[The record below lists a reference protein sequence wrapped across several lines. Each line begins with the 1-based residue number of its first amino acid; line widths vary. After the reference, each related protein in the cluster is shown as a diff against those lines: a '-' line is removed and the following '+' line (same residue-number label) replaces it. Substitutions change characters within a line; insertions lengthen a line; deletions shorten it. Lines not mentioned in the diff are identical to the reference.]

1 MAQSTISIRIDE
13 DMKKRVEYL
22 ADAFGMNLTT
32 LISVFLKAVERE
44 QEIPFKISARD
55 DFFFTHPVN
64 KRYLDEA
71 FSQYR
76 AGKTTRHELLEAED
90 E

>member
-1 MAQSTISIRIDE
+1 MAQSTISIRVDE

-55 DFFFTHPVN
+55 DMFFAHSVN

-71 FSQYR
+71 FSQFR
-76 AGKTTRHELLEAED
+76 AGKTTPHELLEVED
-90 E
+90 A